1 MLPLVLL
8 LLCLPPVLALECS
21 KDHQDGYQVRLSI
34 KTALG
39 DQAYDWNE
47 SELFLFKATI
57 AFAMRRYTNTEEYK
71 VSNIVVCNQTPR
83 VSFWFIVVDP
93 VNPTLAISREKVEE
107 AVRVSRNRINN
118 AFLLTDKTLEFL
130 GIPPTLAA
138 PVIPTT
144 APWLIVFGVVIGTV
158 CAGIVALLVS
168 SFVKRRRANKAKE
181 FPEEEDPA
189 KGADKGISS
198 ETFEDRNGVYNQA
211 FSDDDRFTQL

>member
-1 MLPLVLL
+1 MLSLL
-8 LLCLPPVLALECS
+8 LLLLSLPPALALECS

-57 AFAMRRYTNTEEYK
+57 AFAMRKYTKNETYD
-71 VSNIVVCNQTPR
+71 VSNIVVCNETPR
-83 VSFWFIVVDP
+83 VSFWFIVVNP
-93 VNPTLAISREKVEE
+93 ENPTLAITKTRVEE

-130 GIPPTLAA
+130 GIPPTLAT
-138 PVIPTT
+138 PVTPATP
-144 APWLIVFGVVIGTV
+144 PWLIVFGVVIGAV
-158 CAGIVALLVS
+158 CAGIVALLIS
-168 SFVKRRRANKAKE
+168 SFVRGKRANKAKE
-181 FPEEEDPA
+181 FAEEDDQA
-189 KGADKGISS
+189 KGADKGISG